1 MVSEHVTDRL
11 LLVGTAHVS
20 SESVKEVAAAVETYK
35 PDVVAV
41 ELDAMRL
48 EALRDQK
55 KWESTPVHKLLQSD
69 KLYLFMVQ
77 VMLSS
82 YQRRMGEVYGA
93 EPGTEML
100 AAVQQAE
107 LHGATVMLVDRDI
120 GVTMR
125 RAFGLMR
132 LREKF
137 RLSWELFKALFGGEE
152 EAEEGKPPTVAEL
165 TREDAVSSMMN
176 EFGQMA
182 PTIKHVVLDERDAY
196 IATKLREPLDQG
208 KKVLG
213 VIGAGHLP
221 GIRKRIQEDAPLADL
236 PMLERMPPKKFSLT
250 KLLLTW
256 VLPLAIVGLFGYFA
270 WQGFQTGKWG
280 ALLDALATWTIVT
293 GTLAAFGALL
303 ARAHVLSILTAFVA
317 APITTLHPALA
328 AGWFAGIVEAWV
340 RTPTVHDFRT
350 LSHLKT
356 MKDFF
361 GNRVIRVLMV
371 AALANLGA
379 MAGFFLAGW
388 LVATQRGIL

>member
-55 KWESTPVHKLLQSD
+55 KWESTPVHKLLKSD

-107 LHGATVMLVDRDI
+107 LHGATVMLVDRDV

-137 RLSWELFKALFGGEE
+137 RLSWELFKAMFGGEE
-152 EAEEGKPPTVAEL
+152 EEEDGKAPTVAEL
-165 TREDAVSSMMN
+165 TREDAVTSMMN
-176 EFGQMA
+176 EFGRMA

-221 GIRKRIQEDAPLADL
+221 GIRKRIQENAPLADL
-236 PMLERMPPKKFSLT
+236 PALEQMPAKRFSLT
-250 KLLLTW
+250 KFLLTW
-256 VLPLAIVGLFGYFA
+256 VLPLAIVGVFA
-270 WQGFQTGKWG
+270 YLGWKGVQEGNFEE
-280 ALLDALATWTIVT
+280 LRDALVIWVVVT
-293 GTLAAFGALL
+293 GTLAALGALL
-303 ARAHVLSILTAFVA
+303 ARGHPFSILTAFVA
-317 APITTLHPALA
+317 APVTTLHPALA

-379 MAGFFLAGW
+379 MGGFFLGGW
-388 LVATQRGIL
+388 LIVRMVGA